1 LIKEYKTW
9 VMGNMKLILAIIVII
24 VFVII
29 IFLAGIRYGSN
40 HITKSLI
47 DAENKRI
54 NEYWKQRYEE
64 ILKVKLEFVI
74 ADDELGGEVV
84 VTLDGES
91 RDVMTIFETI
101 KQLISKEGWKL
112 E

>member
-1 LIKEYKTW
+1 
-9 VMGNMKLILAIIVII
+9 M
-24 VFVII
+24 
-29 IFLAGIRYGSN
+29 
-40 HITKSLI
+40 
-47 DAENKRI
+47 
-54 NEYWKQRYEE
+54 
-64 ILKVKLEFVI
+64 KLEFVI

-91 RDVMTIFETI
+91 RDVETIFETI